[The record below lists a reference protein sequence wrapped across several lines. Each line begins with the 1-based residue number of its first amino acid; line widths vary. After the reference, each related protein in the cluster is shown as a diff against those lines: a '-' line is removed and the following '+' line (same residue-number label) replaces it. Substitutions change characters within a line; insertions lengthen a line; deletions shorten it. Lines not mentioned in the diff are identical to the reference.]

1 MRIGELAAVARVST
15 KAIRFYETAGV
26 LPEPDRLPSGYREY
40 DDRAVERLAFVR
52 AAQAAGLTLSEIAE
66 VIAVRDSSGAPCA
79 HVTALLA
86 RRAAELEERIAELAT
101 LREQVLT
108 LRDRA
113 AGLDPAACDEGAVC
127 SAIGVPGA

>member
-1 MRIGELAAVARVST
+1 MRIGELAAVAGVST

-26 LPEPDRLPSGYREY
+26 LPEPDRRPSGYREY
-40 DDRAVERLAFVR
+40 DDSAVERLAFVR

-86 RRAAELEERIAELAT
+86 RRAAELEERIAVLAT

-113 AGLDPAACDEGAVC
+113 AGFDPAACDEGAVC
-127 SAIGVPGA
+127 SAIGVPRV